1 LTIKIVITGA
11 TGFIGTAL
19 CRKLEE
25 RKEYSIIKV
34 TRSQD
39 DMTGFFQ
46 VTDYK
51 QTPSG
56 DILIHLGEDSDR
68 EKVNKMSDLYIQD
81 TRQTMKSLLMNRY
94 KKIIY
99 ISSSTV
105 YSDKNES
112 LCDESMPTYA
122 NDTYSTLKL
131 ENEKK
136 VLNSGG
142 IVVRLSNVIGNGMSK
157 NNVLSDVLSQL
168 SNKHYPVTIR
178 DVSPVRDFIMVDD
191 VVDAIFKLMQN
202 NASGVFNVGSGVETS
217 INQLVKM
224 VLDVSKQK
232 NRKVISIV
240 KDYKYSYNVLSI
252 EKINNIVGWSPKFTL
267 VQSIYKIIKSL

>member
-1 LTIKIVITGA
+1 MTIKIVITGA

-267 VQSIYKIIKSL
+267 VQSIYKIINSL

>member
-1 LTIKIVITGA
+1 MTIRIVITGA

-25 RKEYSIIKV
+25 KKEYSIIKV

-39 DMTGFFQ
+39 VMTGFFQ
-46 VTDYK
+46 VTNYQ
-51 QTPSG
+51 QTPPG
-56 DILIHLGEDSDR
+56 DILIHLGEDPDR
-68 EKVNKMSDLYIQD
+68 ARVNKMSDLYIQD

>member
-1 LTIKIVITGA
+1 MTIKIVITGA